1 MDQNSIN
8 IEDEIKLSY
17 LDYAMSVIIGR
28 AIPDVRDGLKPVH
41 RRILYA
47 MHELKNDFNKPYKKS
62 ARIVGDVIGKYHPHG
77 DMAVYDALV
86 RMAQDFS
93 MRYLVVDGQ
102 GNFGSVDGD
111 PPAAMRYTEV
121 RMHRL
126 GHEFLRD
133 IEKETVSFQPNYDS
147 SLLEPTVLPTR
158 VPSLL
163 LNGSSGIAVGMA
175 TNIPPHN
182 LRELCRGLLALL
194 DDPDIGIA
202 ELMRHIPGPDF
213 PTGGFIYGREGI
225 KDAYETGRGII
236 KMRARV
242 EVEESGRKSHLIVTE
257 LPYQVNK
264 ARLLER
270 IAELVKLKK
279 IEGIQDIRDES
290 DRDGMRVVLTLRQGD
305 EPKVV
310 ENQLYKH
317 TALESSFGVIMLAV
331 VDNKPEVLNL
341 KGLLQNFLDF
351 RRQVVIKRTQYE
363 LRQAE
368 KRIHILEGLKIAL
381 DNLDEVIQL
390 IRAAANPP
398 EAKRRL
404 IERFG
409 FTDVQAQAILDMRL
423 QRLTGL
429 EREKIIEE
437 YNQLLKEIERLRQI
451 LASSVLLDGVIREE
465 IKELVDQYGDLRKTE
480 IVAETGDICI
490 EDLIADEEMVVTIS
504 RAGYIKRTPVAIYRS
519 QKRGGRGRS
528 GMSTR
533 QEDVVTTVFTASTH
547 DYLLVFTNRGQVFWL
562 KVYEIPEVGPSA
574 IGKAVVNLL
583 PLQDGEKIQTI
594 LPVKEFTEGHYAV
607 MATRNGVVKKTE
619 LAAYSNPRSNG
630 IKAIVL
636 DDDDELICVSITDG
650 SRHLFFMSKSGKS
663 IRVDEQEFRPLGR
676 VSRGVRGM
684 NLDGSQLVGMDVID
698 PGKSMLVVTENGF
711 GKRTPNED
719 YRPQSRGGKGVLN
732 IRITERNGDVI
743 GFRQVAEE
751 DDILLITDRGRLIRV
766 PIAEMRKIGRV
777 TQGVRL
783 MGLDEGEKVVD
794 ITVLA
799 ESDDTR
805 EDLEESREDADETRE
820 DTED

>member
-41 RRILYA
+41 RRILFA

-194 DDPDIGIA
+194 DDPDISIA

-213 PTGGFIYGREGI
+213 PTGGFIYGRDGI

-242 EVEESGRKSHLIVTE
+242 DVEESGRKSHLIVTE

-451 LASSVLLDGVIREE
+451 LASSVLLDGVIRDE

-533 QEDVVTTVFTASTH
+533 EEDVVTTVFTASTH

-574 IGKAVVNLL
+574 IGKAIVNLL
-583 PLQDGEKIQTI
+583 PLQDGEKMQTI

-630 IKAIVL
+630 IRAIVL
-636 DDDDELICVSITDG
+636 DDDDELISVSITDG

-663 IRVDEQEFRPLGR
+663 IRVEEQEFRPLGR

-805 EDLEESREDADETRE
+805 EDLEETREDADETRE